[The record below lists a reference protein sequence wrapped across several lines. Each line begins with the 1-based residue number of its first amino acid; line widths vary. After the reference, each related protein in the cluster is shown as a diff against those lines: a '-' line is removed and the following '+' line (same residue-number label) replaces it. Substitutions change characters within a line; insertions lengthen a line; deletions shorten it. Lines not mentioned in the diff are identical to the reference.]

1 MKTLG
6 IIPARGGSKGV
17 SRKNIRMLA
26 GKPLL
31 AWTAEAA
38 LASRLD
44 RVILSSEDP
53 EIIEVARNHG
63 VEVPFTRPQELADDL
78 TPAIDV
84 VLHALEILTE
94 TEGYRP
100 DAVMLLQPTSPL
112 RTTKHIDEAMELFE
126 KSPEASS
133 LVSVVEVPH
142 NMTPESIMHLQEN
155 GYLKPLV
162 SWDERQNLRHLKPV
176 YYARNG
182 AAIYLT
188 RTDYIIQNRS
198 LYGSKILAYFMTK
211 ESSIDIDD
219 LFDFKLCELLLSK
232 NHR

>member
-17 SRKNIRMLA
+17 PRKNIRMLA

-53 EIIEVARNHG
+53 EIIEVGRNHG

-84 VLHALEILTE
+84 VLHALEFLID

-100 DAVMLLQPTSPL
+100 DTIMLLQPTSPL
-112 RTTKHIDEAMELFE
+112 RTMQHINEAMELFE
-126 KSPEASS
+126 KSPGASS

-155 GYLKPLV
+155 GYLKPMI
-162 SWDERQNLRHLKPV
+162 SRDERQNIRHLKPV

-188 RTDYIIQNRS
+188 RADCIIQNHS
-198 LYGSKILAYFMTK
+198 LYGDKILAYLMTK

-219 LFDFKLCELLLSK
+219 LFDFKLCELLLSI
-232 NHR
+232 NQR